1 MRTNHY
7 LSRREGGGGY
17 MVLGE
22 QRGIQWFP
30 TKYKRGGIWWLIYR
44 ILVCKIFYHNVHF
57 ILSLGRW
64 YLKQPF
70 LVWTLTKPSYV
81 VLSRG
86 CYFNKVLCL
95 GELGTTDYHSVYIL
109 VSDSFAYRSPLKN
122 SLAQVKREKNLRENC
137 VFYFDTEFGAKKE
150 IFVFLHPGL
159 SSDWG
164 INWMDLI
171 IRWLI
176 GITGWR
182 LAFLSALSAWVVGR
196 CSPGMRRSV

>member
-1 MRTNHY
+1 
-7 LSRREGGGGY
+7 

-22 QRGIQWFP
+22 QRGIQWLP

-44 ILVCKIFYHNVHF
+44 ILVCKIFYRNVHF
-57 ILSLGRW
+57 ILSLGW

-70 LVWTLTKPSYV
+70 LVWTLKKPSYV

-95 GELGTTDYHSVYIL
+95 GELDTTDYHSVYIL
-109 VSDSFAYRSPLKN
+109 VSDSFAYRSSLKN

-196 CSPGMRRSV
+196 CSPGMRWSV

>member
-1 MRTNHY
+1 
-7 LSRREGGGGY
+7 

-22 QRGIQWFP
+22 QRGIQWLP

-44 ILVCKIFYHNVHF
+44 ILVCKIFYHNIHF

-81 VLSRG
+81 FLSR
-86 CYFNKVLCL
+86 
-95 GELGTTDYHSVYIL
+95 ELGTTDYHSVHIL

-137 VFYFDTEFGAKKE
+137 VFYFDTEFGARKE
-150 IFVFLHPGL
+150 IFVFLNPGL

>member
-1 MRTNHY
+1 
-7 LSRREGGGGY
+7 

-22 QRGIQWFP
+22 QRGIQWLP
-30 TKYKRGGIWWLIYR
+30 TKYKGGGFLWLIYR

-95 GELGTTDYHSVYIL
+95 GELGTIDYHSVYIL

-122 SLAQVKREKNLRENC
+122 SFAQVKREKNLRENC
-137 VFYFDTEFGAKKE
+137 VFYFDTEFGAKKKC
-150 IFVFLHPGL
+150 
-159 SSDWG
+159 SSSQSCTTS
-164 INWMDLI
+164 LQKSSKI
-171 IRWLI
+171 IDEL
-176 GITGWR
+176 
-182 LAFLSALSAWVVGR
+182 
-196 CSPGMRRSV
+196 RRSILAKAAIFEKENKKKKK

>member
-7 LSRREGGGGY
+7 WSRREGGGG
-17 MVLGE
+17 GGQE
-22 QRGIQWFP
+22 RGIQWSP
-30 TKYKRGGIWWLIYR
+30 TKCEGGGFLWPKYR

-57 ILSLGRW
+57 TLSLGRW

-122 SLAQVKREKNLRENC
+122 SFARVKREKIPKENC
-137 VFYFDTEFGAKKE
+137 VFLFDTKFGDKKVC
-150 IFVFLHPGL
+150 VFLH
-159 SSDWG
+159 SVYS
-164 INWMDLI
+164 
-171 IRWLI
+171 
-176 GITGWR
+176 
-182 LAFLSALSAWVVGR
+182 SAWVVGR
-196 CSPGMRRSV
+196 CSSEIKPRFSILT